1 MHISQK
7 NGKIKGVEVCFAVC
21 PTNIYIIFEK
31 KKTIC
36 RNMIYGIENL
46 SCFDNRIWQKIHS
59 LCGKIFLID

>member
-21 PTNIYIIFEK
+21 PTSVYIIFEK

-46 SCFDNRIWQKIHS
+46 SCFDNRI
-59 LCGKIFLID
+59 